1 MCLTYVALSV
11 LVRSSTSFVRSY
23 LFTALTVL
31 LPQVT
36 CWRARPSRARQVA
49 TGALLGPATPR
60 RVSHLGHVPGG
71 HSRQVGRRFWGL
83 AVEQGGFEG
92 VFAASARGV
101 RYGSRCAQERGCGD
115 KVSGST

>member
-1 MCLTYVALSV
+1 M
-11 LVRSSTSFVRSY
+11 
-23 LFTALTVL
+23 
-31 LPQVT
+31 
-36 CWRARPSRARQVA
+36 RARDGLQSH
-49 TGALLGPATPR
+49 GACAFLFLKA
-60 RVSHLGHVPGG
+60 
-71 HSRQVGRRFWGL
+71 WGL